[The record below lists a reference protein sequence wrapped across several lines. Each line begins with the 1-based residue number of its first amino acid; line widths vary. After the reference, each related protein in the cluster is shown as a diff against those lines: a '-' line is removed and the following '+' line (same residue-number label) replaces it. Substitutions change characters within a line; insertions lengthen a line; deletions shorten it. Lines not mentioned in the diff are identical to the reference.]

1 MPIQNGKYVN
11 PNWVN
16 DTAPAMNATEMNAIS
31 DTLEKV
37 PPENGGTGQT
47 SLSATRNAMG
57 LGTNAVPITSGGTGA
72 TSAQDARTNLGFNG
86 TGGIVPVTLG
96 GTGKTAFASNGVLL
110 GWADQP
116 LKVVPSVRGAFYSTG
131 NGAQPQFN
139 TLPVAMGGT
148 GVESL
153 SQLKTNL
160 GFSNGVLP
168 ISAGGTGTASVTAY
182 TDNTNGLTAYKWGK
196 LVMVYCSVK
205 TALSDGY
212 LPASLPS
219 GYRPSQNL
227 HIICP
232 IYKTSAANAQNMMDG
247 YAIIIVYSNGSI
259 YTWNYSPKSSDS
271 VNACPRFE
279 AMFMTT

>member
-57 LGTNAVPITSGGTGA
+57 LGTTSVPIASGGTGA

-168 ISAGGTGTASVTAY
+168 ISAGGTGASTISSY
-182 TDNTNGLTAYKWGK
+182 SDNYGMLAYKWGR
-196 LVMVYCSVK
+196 LAMVNYRQSTATAEGYASSV
-205 TALSDGY
+205 
-212 LPASLPS
+212 LPS
-219 GYRPSQNL
+219 GYRPIQNIHL
-227 HIICP
+227 ICP
-232 IYKTSAANAQNMMDG
+232 IYNASSNADNFKKG
-247 YAIIIVYSNGSI
+247 YAKIAIHTDGSI
-259 YTWNYSPKSSDS
+259 YIENYSSPEGDTI
-271 VNACPRFE
+271 NACPRFNVMYIT
-279 AMFMTT
+279 AS